1 MRYNRP
7 EVNIMDLETVTLL
20 AKVQYKVL
28 EAALMVR
35 DGYTRE
41 EITEH
46 LIELAE
52 SINDNYPIKKG

>member
-1 MRYNRP
+1 
-7 EVNIMDLETVTLL
+7 MDLETVALL
-20 AKVQYKVL
+20 AKIHYKVL
-28 EAALMVR
+28 EAAVMAR
-35 DGYTRE
+35 DGYTKE